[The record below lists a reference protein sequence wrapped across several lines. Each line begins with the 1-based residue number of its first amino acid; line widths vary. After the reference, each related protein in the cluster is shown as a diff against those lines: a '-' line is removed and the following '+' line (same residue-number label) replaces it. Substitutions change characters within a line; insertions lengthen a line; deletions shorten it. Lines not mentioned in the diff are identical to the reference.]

1 MQYVAMRGKIQMSS
15 AVAYLNNR
23 HVTWAGTSVHSHTGT
38 NPDKYVNSF
47 HPWGID
53 VK

>member
-1 MQYVAMRGKIQMSS
+1 MEYVATRSKIQMSS

-38 NPDKYVNSF
+38 NPGRYVNSF
-47 HPWGID
+47 RPWGVD